1 MGSKCAICAKHQGVG
16 PLVGP
21 VIFENELVVVTHRP
35 LDQGSPVPGY
45 LFVETRRH
53 TPTVSTLTDP
63 EAAAIGVAV
72 TRAAH
77 ALQQELAPEFVFSA
91 ITGRSV
97 AHFHQHVFARPVG
110 TPPTIPWT
118 DIDSWPD
125 SPRTTPT
132 ELAPLCARLSTH
144 FSPR

>member
-1 MGSKCAICAKHQGVG
+1 MGSECAICAKHRGVG

-21 VIFENELVVVTHRP
+21 VLFENELVIVTHRP

-53 TPTVSTLTDP
+53 TPTVATLTDP

-72 TRAAH
+72 TRAAL

-97 AHFHQHVFARPVG
+97 AHFHQHVFARPDG
-110 TPPTIPWT
+110 TPATTPWT
-118 DIDSWPD
+118 DVDSWQD
-125 SPRTTPT
+125 SPRITPT
-132 ELAPLCARLSTH
+132 ELATLCSRLSTH
-144 FSPR
+144 FAP